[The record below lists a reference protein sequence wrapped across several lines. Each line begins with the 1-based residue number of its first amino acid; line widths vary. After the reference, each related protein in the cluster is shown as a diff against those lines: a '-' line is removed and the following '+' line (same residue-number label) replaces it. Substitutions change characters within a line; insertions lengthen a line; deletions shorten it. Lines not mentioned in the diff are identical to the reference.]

1 MLRRPRILEST
12 MRRIDFVTL
21 RLFVAIAETR
31 SLTRAAER
39 EHLALA
45 AVSKRVSDLEGQL
58 GVSLLYRQP
67 KGVELTPAG
76 PALLHH
82 ARNLLA
88 NLHQLDADLSE
99 FSQGVKG
106 TVLIPPNT
114 SRVRHFPHEGRT
126 TVGQRNNVAV

>member
-1 MLRRPRILEST
+1 

-58 GVSLLYRQP
+58 DVSLLYRQP
-67 KGVELTPAG
+67 GRRADAGRPRAAAPRAQPAG
-76 PALLHH
+76 QPA
-82 ARNLLA
+82 AA
-88 NLHQLDADLSE
+88 
-99 FSQGVKG
+99 
-106 TVLIPPNT
+106 
-114 SRVRHFPHEGRT
+114 GR
-126 TVGQRNNVAV
+126 